1 MSPKAQRLFW
11 AVMAGLVFWL
21 GDSVLP
27 EMIGR
32 GWTLI
37 IFAAVP
43 FVVGLAFM
51 ARATKAPGLRWGILA
66 AVIWYAILLTDMMRM
81 PDPPVAVLIPTS
93 AVGLAMWSAISIQ
106 AYSAWKRVS
115 GKSV

>member
-1 MSPKAQRLFW
+1 MPPKTRRLFW

-43 FVVGLAFM
+43 FVVGLAFLG
-51 ARATKAPGLRWGILA
+51 RATRAPGLRWGVLA
-66 AVIWYAILLTDMMRM
+66 AVAWYAILFMDAART
-81 PDPPVAVLIPTS
+81 PDPPLAALIPTS
-93 AVGLAMWSAISIQ
+93 AVGLAVWSAISIQ
-106 AYSAWKRVS
+106 AYAAWKRAS
-115 GKSV
+115 ERSA

>member
-11 AVMAGLVFWL
+11 AVMAGLLFWL

-32 GWTLI
+32 GWTLV

-43 FVVGLAFM
+43 FVVGLAFIP
-51 ARATKAPGLRWGILA
+51 RATKAPGLRWGILA
-66 AVIWYAILLTDMMRM
+66 AVIWYAILFSDMLRM
-81 PDPPVAVLIPTS
+81 SDPPVSALIPTS
-93 AVGLAMWSAISIQ
+93 AVGLAMWATISLQ
-106 AYSAWKRVS
+106 AYGAWKRAA
-115 GKSV
+115 GKSA